1 MEINKWFGGCLVR
14 AFPWIDHKR
23 IYFNVRYYLAG
34 QSVHAKPAWD
44 KTVYVNDN
52 EAGRK
57 LVYENTDSLVD
68 YVAAMQIVDGSEV
81 TITAE

>member
-23 IYFNVRYYLAG
+23 IYFNVRYYRAG
-34 QSVHAKPAWD
+34 QSVHTKPVWD
-44 KTVYVNDN
+44 KTVYIADSAKGQN
-52 EAGRK
+52 
-57 LVYENTDSLVD
+57 LVYENTDSLVN
-68 YVAAMQIVDGSEV
+68 YVTAMQIADGAEV